1 MKEQSQFWSRI
12 FVWNSAFIVL
22 FLVVILW
29 IRLLKNLIGTEVA
42 VVLVIVFGVLFILYC
57 ISWFEYKM
65 HDLVKTNEPEP
76 KFELVTKNVIKY
88 SWSLAIEGEMERE
101 EIDEER
107 YNQLLESGD
116 YNKIEKRKWIIIR
129 EVEK

>member
-1 MKEQSQFWSRI
+1 
-12 FVWNSAFIVL
+12 
-22 FLVVILW
+22 
-29 IRLLKNLIGTEVA
+29 
-42 VVLVIVFGVLFILYC
+42 
-57 ISWFEYKM
+57 M